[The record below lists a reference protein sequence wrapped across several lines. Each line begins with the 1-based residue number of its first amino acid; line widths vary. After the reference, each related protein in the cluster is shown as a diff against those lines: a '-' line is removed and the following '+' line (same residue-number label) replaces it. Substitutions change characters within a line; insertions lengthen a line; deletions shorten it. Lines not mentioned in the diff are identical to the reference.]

1 MFNYLAWVRYIP
13 IHEIPIQ
20 YGGLKR
26 ENDFEFS
33 ASDCEASEILLK
45 AGSTETI
52 EIPAVDVSIK

>member
-1 MFNYLAWVRYIP
+1 MLNYLAWVRYIP

-45 AGSTETI
+45 AGSIETI
-52 EIPAVDVSIK
+52 EIPAVDVSIN